1 VLGDPIVGSS
11 PSFPNWPLVFAAS
24 AGFGLALG
32 IVAAIFAEMLARRVR
47 GMEDLAFAGKVPV
60 LAVVA
65 ERRATPWQDRIRRL
79 FLGRRKTSS
88 DWQPAE

>member
-1 VLGDPIVGSS
+1 
-11 PSFPNWPLVFAAS
+11 
-24 AGFGLALG
+24 
-32 IVAAIFAEMLARRVR
+32 
-47 GMEDLAFAGKVPV
+47 MEDLAFAGKVPV

-65 ERRATPWQDRIRRL
+65 ERRVAPWQDRIRRL